1 MERSDGTPIP
11 VERPE
16 SRPAGRRPGRR
27 SVARNGANGTAGTGG
42 RAADLWLGQQIR
54 ALRKA
59 QKLSLTQLAERSGL
73 SIGNLS
79 QIERGVRSPSLRS
92 LQRLSDCLNVPVA
105 DLFQSRDLPPATEFG
120 TILRRKARPILNLS
134 KSGCHKELL
143 TPMIPGTLQLLMVT
157 LDPGGSS
164 GPDHYNHKGEEAG
177 VVIAGAMKLW
187 IEDEV
192 YILKEG
198 DSFRFKSTR
207 PHRFE
212 SASKQQTRVLWA
224 MTPPIY

>member
-1 MERSDGTPIP
+1 MERSETGTIIDGA
-11 VERPE
+11 E
-16 SRPAGRRPGRR
+16 SRPSGRQPR
-27 SVARNGANGTAGTGG
+27 RNGT
-42 RAADLWLGQQIR
+42 AADLWLGQQIR

-59 QKLSLTQLAERSGL
+59 QKLSLAQLAERSDL

-92 LQRLSDCLNVPVA
+92 LQRLSECLKVPIA
-105 DLFQSRDLPPATEFG
+105 DLFQARTLPPAAELG

-134 KSGCHKELL
+134 KTGCHKELL
-143 TPMIPGTLQLLMVT
+143 TLMMPGTLQMLLVT

-164 GPDHYNHKGEEAG
+164 GPEHYIHKGEEAG

-187 IEDEV
+187 IEDQT

-207 PHRFE
+207 RHRFE
-212 SASKQQTRVLWA
+212 SASKQVTRVLWA
-224 MTPPIY
+224 MTPPLY

>member
-1 MERSDGTPIP
+1 MERSATGIT
-11 VERPE
+11 VNAEEKSGNGRK
-16 SRPAGRRPGRR
+16 PARDA
-27 SVARNGANGTAGTGG
+27 ARNDS
-42 RAADLWLGQQIR
+42 AADLWLGQQIR

-59 QKLSLTQLAERSGL
+59 QKLSLAQLAERSDL

-79 QIERGVRSPSLRS
+79 QIERGVRSPSVRS
-92 LQRLSDCLNVPVA
+92 LQRLSECLKVPIA
-105 DLFQSRDLPPATEFG
+105 DLFQTRALPPASELG

-143 TPMIPGTLQLLMVT
+143 TPMMPGTLQLLLVT

-164 GPDHYNHKGEEAG
+164 GAEHYSHKGEEAG

-187 IEDEV
+187 IEDQA
-192 YILKEG
+192 YTLKEG

-207 PHRFE
+207 RHRFE
-212 SASKQQTRVLWA
+212 SASKQVTRVLWA
-224 MTPPIY
+224 TTPPVY

>member
-1 MERSDGTPIP
+1 MERGETEISINAEEKSG
-11 VERPE
+11 
-16 SRPAGRRPGRR
+16 GRRKPAHAA
-27 SVARNGANGTAGTGG
+27 VRNDS
-42 RAADLWLGQQIR
+42 AADLWLGQQIR

-59 QKLSLTQLAERSGL
+59 QKLSLAQLAERSDL

-79 QIERGVRSPSLRS
+79 QIERGVRSPSVRS
-92 LQRLSDCLNVPVA
+92 LQRLSECLKVPIA
-105 DLFQSRDLPPATEFG
+105 DLFQTRALPPASELG

-143 TPMIPGTLQLLMVT
+143 TPMMPGTLQLLLVT

-164 GPDHYNHKGEEAG
+164 GPEHYIHKGEEAG

-192 YILKEG
+192 YTLKEG

-207 PHRFE
+207 RHRFE
-212 SASKQQTRVLWA
+212 SASKQVTRVLWA
-224 MTPPIY
+224 VTPPIY

>member
-1 MERSDGTPIP
+1 MERGESDVTINAEEKSGSG
-11 VERPE
+11 RK
-16 SRPAGRRPGRR
+16 PARAA
-27 SVARNGANGTAGTGG
+27 ARNDS
-42 RAADLWLGQQIR
+42 AADLWLGQQIR

-59 QKLSLTQLAERSGL
+59 QKLSLAQLAARSDL

-79 QIERGVRSPSLRS
+79 QIERGVRSPSVRS
-92 LQRLSDCLNVPVA
+92 LQRLSECLKVPIA
-105 DLFQSRDLPPATEFG
+105 DLFQTRALPPASEVG

-143 TPMIPGTLQLLMVT
+143 TPMMPGTLQLLLVT

-164 GPDHYNHKGEEAG
+164 GPEHYVHKGEEAG

-187 IEDEV
+187 IEDQI

-207 PHRFE
+207 RHRFE
-212 SASKQQTRVLWA
+212 SASKQVTRVLWA
-224 MTPPIY
+224 TTPPIY

>member
-1 MERSDGTPIP
+1 MERSDEQLAIDGHD
-11 VERPE
+11 VRPGG
-16 SRPAGRRPGRR
+16 RTAGRRPAPA
-27 SVARNGANGTAGTGG
+27 ARKAGSDS
-42 RAADLWLGQQIR
+42 AADLWLGHQVR

-59 QKLSLTQLAERSGL
+59 QKLSLAQLAERSDL

-79 QIERGVRSPSLRS
+79 QIERGVRSPSVRS
-92 LQRLSDCLNVPVA
+92 LQRLSECLKVPIA
-105 DLFQSRDLPPATEFG
+105 DLFQPRSLPPAAEFG
-120 TILRRKARPILNLS
+120 TIMRRKARPRLNLS

-143 TPMIPGTLQLLMVT
+143 TPVIPGTLQLLLVT

-164 GPDHYNHKGEEAG
+164 GEEYYTHKGEEAG
-177 VVIAGAMKLW
+177 VVLAGAMKLW
-187 IEDEV
+187 IEDQA

-207 PHRFE
+207 RHRFE
-212 SASKQQTRVLWA
+212 SASTQTTRVIWA

>member
-1 MERSDGTPIP
+1 MERGETDITINADEKSGSGRKPARGAARKDG
-11 VERPE
+11 
-16 SRPAGRRPGRR
+16 
-27 SVARNGANGTAGTGG
+27 
-42 RAADLWLGQQIR
+42 AADLWLGQQIR

-59 QKLSLTQLAERSGL
+59 QKLSLSQLAERSDL

-79 QIERGVRSPSLRS
+79 QIERGVRSPSVRS
-92 LQRLSDCLNVPVA
+92 LQRLSECLKVPIA
-105 DLFQSRDLPPATEFG
+105 DLFQTRTLPPASEVG

-143 TPMIPGTLQLLMVT
+143 TPMTPGTLQLLLVT

-164 GPDHYNHKGEEAG
+164 GPEHYSHKGEEAG
-177 VVIAGAMKLW
+177 VVVAGAMKLW
-187 IEDEV
+187 IEDQA

-207 PHRFE
+207 RHRFE
-212 SASKQQTRVLWA
+212 SASKQTTRVLWA
-224 MTPPIY
+224 TTPPIY

>member
-1 MERSDGTPIP
+1 MDRDETGI
-11 VERPE
+11 EINPE
-16 SRPAGRRPGRR
+16 EKSGGGRRPARR
-27 SVARNGANGTAGTGG
+27 AAARNDS
-42 RAADLWLGQQIR
+42 AADLWLGQQIR

-59 QKLSLTQLAERSGL
+59 QKLSLAQLAERTDL

-79 QIERGVRSPSLRS
+79 QIERGVRSPSVRS
-92 LQRLSDCLNVPVA
+92 LQRLSECLKVPVA
-105 DLFQSRDLPPATEFG
+105 DLFQTRALPPAAELG

-143 TPMIPGTLQLLMVT
+143 TPMMPGTLQLLLVT

-164 GPDHYNHKGEEAG
+164 GSEHYSHKGEEAG

-187 IEDEV
+187 IEDQSYV
-192 YILKEG
+192 LKEG

-207 PHRFE
+207 RHRFQ
-212 SASKQQTRVLWA
+212 SASKQVTRVLWA

>member
-1 MERSDGTPIP
+1 MEGGETEISINAEEKSG
-11 VERPE
+11 
-16 SRPAGRRPGRR
+16 GRRKPAHAA
-27 SVARNGANGTAGTGG
+27 VRNDS
-42 RAADLWLGQQIR
+42 AADLWLGQQIR

-59 QKLSLTQLAERSGL
+59 QKLSLAQLAERSDL

-79 QIERGVRSPSLRS
+79 QIERGVRSPSVRS
-92 LQRLSDCLNVPVA
+92 LQRLSECLKVPIA
-105 DLFQSRDLPPATEFG
+105 DLFQTRALPPASELG

-143 TPMIPGTLQLLMVT
+143 TPMMPGTLQLLLVT

-164 GPDHYNHKGEEAG
+164 GPEHYIHKGEEAG

-192 YILKEG
+192 YTLKEG

-207 PHRFE
+207 RHRFE
-212 SASKQQTRVLWA
+212 SASKQVTRVLWA
-224 MTPPIY
+224 VTPPIY

>member
-1 MERSDGTPIP
+1 MERSDSPLATNA
-11 VERPE
+11 EE
-16 SRPAGRRPGRR
+16 SRSAGRKSDRAATGR
-27 SVARNGANGTAGTGG
+27 SS
-42 RAADLWLGQQIR
+42 AADLWLGQQIR

-59 QKLSLTQLAERSGL
+59 QKLSLAQLAERSDL

-92 LQRLSDCLNVPVA
+92 LQRLSECLNVPIA
-105 DLFQSRDLPPATEFG
+105 DLFQTRTLPPASELG

-143 TPMIPGTLQLLMVT
+143 TPMMPGTLQLLLVT
-157 LDPGGSS
+157 IDPGGSS
-164 GPDHYNHKGEEAG
+164 GTEHYTHKGEEAG

-187 IEDEV
+187 IEDQA

-207 PHRFE
+207 RHRFE
-212 SASKQQTRVLWA
+212 SASKQVTRVLWA
-224 MTPPIY
+224 ITPPLY

>member
-1 MERSDGTPIP
+1 MPDAMERSDGTVLSGGQEAQPGGQKQAQ
-11 VERPE
+11 VEIV
-16 SRPAGRRPGRR
+16 RRRK
-27 SVARNGANGTAGTGG
+27 NGAAGGT
-42 RAADLWLGQQIR
+42 ADLWLGHQIR

-59 QKLSLTQLAERSGL
+59 QKLSLAQLAERSDL

-92 LQRLSDCLNVPVA
+92 LQRLSACLKVPVA
-105 DLFQSRDLPPATEFG
+105 ELFRPHALPPASEFG
-120 TILRRKARPILNLS
+120 TILRRKARPMLNLS

-143 TPMIPGTLQLLMVT
+143 TPMLPGSLQLLLVT

-164 GPDHYNHKGEEAG
+164 GGEHYSHKGEEAG
-177 VVIAGAMKLW
+177 VVLAGAMKLW
-187 IEDEV
+187 IEDESFV
-192 YILKEG
+192 LKEG

-212 SASKQQTRVLWA
+212 SASTQSTRVLWA
-224 MTPPIY
+224 ITPPIY

>member
-1 MERSDGTPIP
+1 MERGESDVTINAEEKSGSG
-11 VERPE
+11 RK
-16 SRPAGRRPGRR
+16 PARTA
-27 SVARNGANGTAGTGG
+27 ARNDSV
-42 RAADLWLGQQIR
+42 ADLWLGQQIR

-59 QKLSLTQLAERSGL
+59 QKLSLAQLAARSDL

-79 QIERGVRSPSLRS
+79 QIERGVRSPSVRS
-92 LQRLSDCLNVPVA
+92 LQRLSECLKVPIA
-105 DLFQSRDLPPATEFG
+105 DLFQTRALPPASEFG

-143 TPMIPGTLQLLMVT
+143 TPMMPGTLQLLLVT

-164 GPDHYNHKGEEAG
+164 GPEHYVHKGEEAG

-187 IEDEV
+187 IEDQV

-207 PHRFE
+207 RHRFE
-212 SASKQQTRVLWA
+212 SASKQTTRVLWA
-224 MTPPIY
+224 TTPPIY

>member
-1 MERSDGTPIP
+1 MERGETEISINAEEKSG
-11 VERPE
+11 
-16 SRPAGRRPGRR
+16 GRRKPAHAAVR
-27 SVARNGANGTAGTGG
+27 SDS
-42 RAADLWLGQQIR
+42 AADLWLGQQIR

-59 QKLSLTQLAERSGL
+59 QKLSLAQLAERSDL

-79 QIERGVRSPSLRS
+79 QIERGVRSPSVRS
-92 LQRLSDCLNVPVA
+92 LQRLSECLKVPIA
-105 DLFQSRDLPPATEFG
+105 DLFQTRALPPASELG

-143 TPMIPGTLQLLMVT
+143 TPMMPGTLQLLLVT

-164 GPDHYNHKGEEAG
+164 GPEHYIHKGEEAG

-192 YILKEG
+192 YTLKEG

-207 PHRFE
+207 RHRFE
-212 SASKQQTRVLWA
+212 SASKQVTRVLWA
-224 MTPPIY
+224 VTPPIY

>member
-1 MERSDGTPIP
+1 MERSETGI
-11 VERPE
+11 EINAE
-16 SRPAGRRPGRR
+16 EKAGGGRRP
-27 SVARNGANGTAGTGG
+27 ARNPA
-42 RAADLWLGQQIR
+42 RVDSAADLWLGQQIR

-59 QKLSLTQLAERSGL
+59 QKLSLAQLAERSDL

-79 QIERGVRSPSLRS
+79 QIERGVRSPSVRS
-92 LQRLSDCLNVPVA
+92 LQRLSECLKVPIA
-105 DLFQSRDLPPATEFG
+105 DLFQTRALPPASEVG
-120 TILRRKARPILNLS
+120 TILRRKARPLLNLS

-143 TPMIPGTLQLLMVT
+143 TPMTPGTLQLLLVT

-164 GPDHYNHKGEEAG
+164 GGEHYSHKGEEAG

-187 IEDEV
+187 IEDQT

-207 PHRFE
+207 RHRFE
-212 SASKQQTRVLWA
+212 SASKQTTRVLWA
-224 MTPPIY
+224 ITPPLY

>member
-1 MERSDGTPIP
+1 MERGETDVTI
-11 VERPE
+11 
-16 SRPAGRRPGRR
+16 
-27 SVARNGANGTAGTGG
+27 NGEEKSAGG
-42 RAADLWLGQQIR
+42 RKPARETARGSGNAADLWLGQQIR

-59 QKLSLTQLAERSGL
+59 QRLSLAQLAERSDL

-79 QIERGVRSPSLRS
+79 QIERGVRSPSVRS
-92 LQRLSDCLNVPVA
+92 LQRLSECLKVPIA
-105 DLFQSRDLPPATEFG
+105 DLFQTRSLPPASELG

-143 TPMIPGTLQLLMVT
+143 TPMMPGTLQLLLVT

-164 GPDHYNHKGEEAG
+164 GTEHYSHKGEEAG

-187 IEDEV
+187 IEDQAYV
-192 YILKEG
+192 LKEG

-207 PHRFE
+207 RHRFE
-212 SASKQQTRVLWA
+212 SASKQVTRVLWA
-224 MTPPIY
+224 ITPPIY

>member
-1 MERSDGTPIP
+1 MERSENNGVASTEEQRPA
-11 VERPE
+11 ERPTE
-16 SRPAGRRPGRR
+16 RAPRRRR
-27 SVARNGANGTAGTGG
+27 GGGLGGT
-42 RAADLWLGQQIR
+42 ADLWLGQQIR

-59 QKLSLTQLAERSGL
+59 QKLSLAQLAERSDL

-92 LQRLSDCLNVPVA
+92 LQRLSECLNVPVA
-105 DLFQSRDLPPATEFG
+105 DLFQARELPPASEFG
-120 TILRRKARPILNLS
+120 TIMRKKSRPMLNLS
-134 KSGCHKELL
+134 KTGCHKELL
-143 TPMIPGTLQLLMVT
+143 TPMIPGTLQMLMVT

-164 GPDHYNHKGEEAG
+164 GTDHYHHKGEEAG
-177 VVIAGAMKLW
+177 VVLSGAMKLW
-187 IEDEV
+187 IEDET

-212 SASKQQTRVLWA
+212 SASSQTTRVLWA